1 MLGCW
6 APLRGAYRCYKAAHI
21 YVASVISVH
30 ERLRGQKRRAKRHRD
45 TRGQEPLGAMQALS
59 GITSRLDKVQSFLD
73 DKIADTPLAVHEDD
87 AAQRKEAEAAVAARR
102 RLAATK
108 SADAVKDE
116 LLGAVQDD
124 DDDDDLE
131 TDALKAENARLR
143 REVRSLTTD
152 LEAAE
157 RDGNTYR
164 NDARDARK
172 KLAALKRAQD
182 DDDDSTKKAEAS
194 LKRDLADAQAGAAKA
209 SEIAKAARDAELKLQ
224 TALDEERRKAAQLT

>member
-1 MLGCW
+1 
-6 APLRGAYRCYKAAHI
+6 
-21 YVASVISVH
+21 
-30 ERLRGQKRRAKRHRD
+30 
-45 TRGQEPLGAMQALS
+45 MQALT

-73 DKIADTPLAVHEDD
+73 DKIADTPLADRNDD
-87 AAQRKEAEAAVAARR
+87 DAQRKEEEAVAARR
-102 RLAATK
+102 RLAAAA

-131 TDALKAENARLR
+131 TDALKAENARLK

-157 RDGNTYR
+157 RDGNNYR

-182 DDDDSTKKAEAS
+182 EEDDSTKK
-194 LKRDLADAQAGAAKA
+194 
-209 SEIAKAARDAELKLQ
+209 
-224 TALDEERRKAAQLT
+224 RRRP

>member
-1 MLGCW
+1 
-6 APLRGAYRCYKAAHI
+6 
-21 YVASVISVH
+21 
-30 ERLRGQKRRAKRHRD
+30 
-45 TRGQEPLGAMQALS
+45 MQALS

-73 DKIADTPLAVHEDD
+73 DKIADTPLAVNEDD
-87 AAQRKEAEAAVAARR
+87 AAAKRNEEEAAVAARR

-124 DDDDDLE
+124 DDDDDDLE
-131 TDALKAENARLR
+131 TDALKAENARLK

-182 DDDDSTKKAEAS
+182 LS
-194 LKRDLADAQAGAAKA
+194 L
-209 SEIAKAARDAELKLQ
+209 IHI
-224 TALDEERRKAAQLT
+224 

>member
-1 MLGCW
+1 
-6 APLRGAYRCYKAAHI
+6 
-21 YVASVISVH
+21 
-30 ERLRGQKRRAKRHRD
+30 
-45 TRGQEPLGAMQALS
+45 MQALT
-59 GITSRLDKVQSFLD
+59 GITSRLDRVQSFLD
-73 DKIADTPLAVHEDD
+73 DKIADTPLADRDD
-87 AAQRKEAEAAVAARR
+87 DAQRKEEEAAVAARR
-102 RLAATK
+102 RLQAAK

-124 DDDDDLE
+124 DDDEDDLE
-131 TDALKAENARLR
+131 TDALKAENARLK

-157 RDGNTYR
+157 RDGSNYR

-209 SEIAKAARDAELKLQ
+209 SELSLIHI
-224 TALDEERRKAAQLT
+224 